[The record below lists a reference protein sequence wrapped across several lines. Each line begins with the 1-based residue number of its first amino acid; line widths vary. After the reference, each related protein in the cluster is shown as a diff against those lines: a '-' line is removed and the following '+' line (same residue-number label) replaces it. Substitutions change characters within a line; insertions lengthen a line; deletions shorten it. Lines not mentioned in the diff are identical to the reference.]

1 MTDSAQAHKVPSKWE
16 ARIWIEGAGEAER
29 RLEITPAIAGWEYLS
44 FRTYT
49 FRAGQ
54 VIDGESAADEMC
66 MVLLSGSISMK
77 IGGHGFAETWQLAR
91 PGGVFEDPPC
101 AVYLPPDHTYTMTV
115 HEDADCAY
123 GRAPAEGSKPPRLVT
138 AEDALTQ
145 AGMWQEGHD
154 RYQHLYQILK
164 PGDTERLTCIET
176 ITPEGGW
183 SRWPEERRAGLDR
196 VAASLVN
203 EVNYYRVEEEGGFG
217 LQRLGTHDPE
227 RDDVVIVNHGDAV
240 MVRHGSYP
248 VAASPR
254 SRLYALAFRAG
265 ASSVADTTGDAAA
278 GPSDG

>member
-1 MTDSAQAHKVPSKWE
+1 MTDSAHKVASNWE

-54 VIDGESAADEMC
+54 VIDGESATDEMC
-66 MVLLSGSISMK
+66 MVLLSGAVTMAVARV
-77 IGGHGFAETWQLAR
+77 GFGERWELSR
-91 PGGVFEDPPC
+91 PGGVFDDWPC

-123 GRAPAEGSKPPRLVT
+123 GRVPAEGTTAPRLIS
-138 AEDALTQ
+138 AEDAVKR

-154 RYQHLYQILK
+154 RYQHLHQVLM
-164 PGDTERLTCIET
+164 PGEAERLTCIET

-183 SRWPEERRAGLDR
+183 SHWPEARHAPLDR

-203 EVNYYRVEEEGGFG
+203 EVNYYRVDEEGGFG
-217 LQRLGTHDPE
+217 LQRLGTHDPV
-227 RDDVVIVNHGDAV
+227 RDEVIIVNHGDAV

-248 VAASPR
+248 VAASPG

-265 ASSVADTTGDAAA
+265 ASSERVVDAANGA
-278 GPSDG
+278 PDG